1 MAKALFRFLRGELN
15 GFYIT
20 SLHNSLNE
28 YSEDIKRFLVE
39 FKNQQF
45 EVGKISNDTLYN
57 LGKFASVFLPRRP
70 TAHSRT
76 SLYMTD
82 SHVVNGTEFSERG
95 LFNTETER
103 FEFVHT
109 DPSIETPDIN
119 TLATSTR
126 RSSLVGDEEPVGYI
140 SSEATDVIDEDGNV
154 NPEAVSQNPPQ
165 DEAYS
170 EYYGDQFLFLS
181 EGGTRYE
188 NISPDLFIELFKAL
202 QWIRYNGDSIA
213 SLVRIIEVLCPEG
226 LVTIDHI
233 AVSSDSRALQVYYV
247 YDAEVEVDDKESRL
261 SLLEYLVN
269 LKFKRVILV
278 EAE

>member
-1 MAKALFRFLRGELN
+1 
-15 GFYIT
+15 
-20 SLHNSLNE
+20 
-28 YSEDIKRFLVE
+28 
-39 FKNQQF
+39 
-45 EVGKISNDTLYN
+45 
-57 LGKFASVFLPRRP
+57 
-70 TAHSRT
+70 
-76 SLYMTD
+76 MTD

-103 FEFVHT
+103 FEFEHT

-126 RSSLVGDEEPVGYI
+126 RSSLVGDEQPVGYI

-188 NISPDLFIELFKAL
+188 NIPPDLFIELFKAL

-233 AVSSDSRALQVYYV
+233 VVSSDGRAIQVYYV
-247 YDAEVEVDDKESRL
+247 YDTEVEVDDKESRL